1 MVLAV
6 LSDDEHVFANLTF
19 LVDTKVGEFILR
31 GPNIMKGYVG
41 DTKLSGNPLTP
52 DGFLR
57 TGDIGY
63 ADSQGY
69 LYIVD
74 RAKEM
79 IKVKG

>member
-1 MVLAV
+1 MVL
-6 LSDDEHVFANLTF
+6 LT
-19 LVDTKVGEFILR
+19 DAPTHADAEVGEFILR
-31 GPNIMKGYVG
+31 GPNIMRGYVG
-41 DTKLSGNPLTP
+41 NTTLSQSPFTS

-63 ADSQGY
+63 ADSRGY

>member
-1 MVLAV
+1 M
-6 LSDDEHVFANLTF
+6 
-19 LVDTKVGEFILR
+19 R
-31 GPNIMKGYVG
+31 GYVD
-41 DTKLSGNPLTP
+41 DTGLTQSPFTP

-69 LYIVD
+69 VYIVD

-79 IKVKG
+79 IKVKGWDAFYMSFPANLKLLARSD

>member
-1 MVLAV
+1 M
-6 LSDDEHVFANLTF
+6 
-19 LVDTKVGEFILR
+19 R
-31 GPNIMKGYVG
+31 GYVG
-41 DTKLSGNPLTP
+41 DTALPQSPFTS
-52 DGFLR
+52 DGYLR

>member
-1 MVLAV
+1 M
-6 LSDDEHVFANLTF
+6 
-19 LVDTKVGEFILR
+19 R
-31 GPNIMKGYVG
+31 GYVG
-41 DTKLSGNPLTP
+41 NTALSQGPFTL

>member
-1 MVLAV
+1 MALLA
-6 LSDDEHVFANLTF
+6 DAPAHADAE
-19 LVDTKVGEFILR
+19 VGEFILR
-31 GPNIMKGYVG
+31 GPNIMRGYVG
-41 DTKLSGNPLTP
+41 NTTIYQSAFTS
-52 DGFLR
+52 DGFLS